1 MLARYAPERGS
12 GDMLGVD
19 DVLEILGISLLGVIP
34 ESPTVLQS
42 SAKNAGV
49 PVILEEGSDAG
60 AAYSDLVDRF
70 LGKNLPHRFLVT
82 QKKGFL
88 KRLFGGN

>member
-1 MLARYAPERGS
+1 MQETAIERVRKANS
-12 GDMLGVD
+12 
-19 DVLEILGISLLGVIP
+19 IP
-34 ESPTVLQS
+34 ELMDGAV
-42 SAKNAGV
+42 
-49 PVILEEGSDAG
+49 